1 MTGPGRFAGLFA
13 AIDTRDVDG
22 FMNWLADDCSFTY
35 GSTPP
40 VRGAAAV
47 RAMVDGFLANFAAV
61 AHAVDVTWEVDGAA
75 VTEGRVTYTGHDG
88 RSTTL
93 PFCNVL
99 HLADDGRIRDYRI
112 YIDPTPLG

>member
-1 MTGPGRFAGLFA
+1 
-13 AIDTRDVDG
+13 
-22 FMNWLADDCSFTY
+22 
-35 GSTPP
+35 
-40 VRGAAAV
+40 
-47 RAMVDGFLANFAAV
+47 MVDGFLANFAAV

-99 HLADDGRIRDYRI
+99 HLADDGRIRVDNTIEGRMARLQAQLQQRI
-112 YIDPTPLG
+112 LERLLPSGFDTGNIFGG